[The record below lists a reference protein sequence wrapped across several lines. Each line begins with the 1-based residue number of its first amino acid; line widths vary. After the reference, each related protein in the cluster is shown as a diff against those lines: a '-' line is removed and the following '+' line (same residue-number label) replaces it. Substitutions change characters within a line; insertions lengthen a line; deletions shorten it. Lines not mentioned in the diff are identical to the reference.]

1 MINIFMRLT
10 EMFDSRSPGYET
22 EKDDDTPMKLSDLRK
37 TRLTLLQLNRLR
49 MMNDVRRLE
58 QEKKIEQVQQQYQ
71 APPAA
76 PVM

>member
-1 MINIFMRLT
+1 MQLN
-10 EMFDSRSPGYET
+10 EMFSSSKPGFET
-22 EKDDDTPMKLSDLRK
+22 EEDDNSPMKLSDLRK

-49 MMNDVRRLE
+49 MMNDVRALE

-76 PVM
+76 PMM

>member
-1 MINIFMRLT
+1 MKLI
-10 EMFDSRSPGYET
+10 EMFDARGPGFET
-22 EKDDDTPMKLSDLRK
+22 EEDDNSPMKLSDLRK

-49 MMNDVRRLE
+49 MMNDVRALE

-76 PVM
+76 PMM